1 MLVARKL
8 QTNPRKLASQER
20 SRSTVDALLEATARV
35 LLNEGYDRA
44 STNRIAEVAG
54 VSIGSLYQYFPSKEA
69 LVAAVIDR
77 HTQQVSQVTR
87 KAVVKMAASPIEVA
101 AREFVSLGIEG
112 HRVNPKLHAVLS
124 EQIPRVGRLENIET
138 NLREG
143 HALVRGYLE
152 AHRDEIDVADL
163 DLAAFVL
170 VTVVEALTHAAVL
183 RRPDILTGEKARQ
196 FVDDV
201 TRLVVGYLRTRTLRS
216 DNEEAKR

>member
-1 MLVARKL
+1 MARKL

-201 TRLVVGYLRTRTLRS
+201 TRLVVGYLRTRTSRS

>member
-1 MLVARKL
+1 MARKL

-20 SRSTVDALLEATARV
+20 SRSTVDALLEATARILV
-35 LLNEGYDRA
+35 KEGYDRA
-44 STNRIAEVAG
+44 STNRIAEMAG

-77 HTQQVSQVTR
+77 HAQEISEVTR
-87 KAVVKMAASPIEVA
+87 NAVVKLAARPIEVA
-101 AREFVSLGIEG
+101 AREFVSVAIDA
-112 HRVNPKLHAVLS
+112 HRVNPRLHGVLS
-124 EQIPRVGRLENIET
+124 EQIPRVGRLENIEA

-143 HALVRGYLE
+143 YTLVRGYLE

-163 DLAAFVL
+163 DLAAFVC

-183 RRPDILTGEKARQ
+183 RRPDILTDEKARR

-201 TRLVVGYLRTRTLRS
+201 TGLLVRYLRKS
-216 DNEEAKR
+216 